1 LRAPRKNDVYSLDLK
16 NIIPSG
22 GITCLV
28 AKATEDEAVLWH
40 RRLGHVNFKNIN
52 KLVEGYL
59 LGYSTNSKGFR
70 VYNMVTR
77 KVQDCLHVNFLE
89 NQENQKGKGP
99 DWMFDLDLL

>member
-1 LRAPRKNDVYSLDLK
+1 MQSLTVMLWKYAIDQDKLSDFKEFTVAKRLPRKKDVYSLDLK

-52 KLVEGYL
+52 ELVKGNLVNGFNLQETFKLDHSLCG
-59 LGYSTNSKGFR
+59 N
-70 VYNMVTR
+70 
-77 KVQDCLHVNFLE
+77 
-89 NQENQKGKGP
+89 
-99 DWMFDLDLL
+99 